1 MSGLNITHVH
11 RNLHTRV
18 TFLYLEFEDAFVVL
32 GIAALTNV
40 LGRFLHREIAGIP
53 LGMFLQYIVP
63 VLAIPILIA
72 FKYGKPRR
80 YLFDLLEWHVKPR
93 IYCGMEPDSQ
103 INLDYLTEEDVN
115 AHDYRTA

>member
-18 TFLYLEFEDAFVVL
+18 TFLYLEFEDAFVIL

-40 LGRFLHREIAGIP
+40 LGRFLHREIAGVP
-53 LGMFLQYIVP
+53 LNVFLQYVVP
-63 VLAIPILIA
+63 ILAIPLLIA

-80 YLFDLLEWHVKPR
+80 YLFDFLEWHTKPR
-93 IYCGMEPDSQ
+93 IYCGIERDSQ
-103 INLDYLTEEDVN
+103 QKVMYLKEDEPECL
-115 AHDYRTA
+115 

>member
-18 TFLYLEFEDAFVVL
+18 TFLCLEFEDAFVVL

-40 LGRFLHREIAGIP
+40 VGRFLHREIAGIP

-63 VLAIPILIA
+63 VLAIPMLIA
-72 FKYGKPRR
+72 LKYGKPRR

-93 IYCGMEPDSQ
+93 IYCGMERDSQ
-103 INLDYLTEEDVN
+103 QNATYLKEDQSEC
-115 AHDYRTA
+115 H